1 MVRGL
6 ADSFLNPTTDSRASL
21 STLNPF
27 INDVEKVS
35 VPSGTGYTLK
45 AVKDMSPEEIQLV
58 KGDILNKY
66 TEYSKQASKF
76 AKDRTVTGGSP
87 LEMVGRNIDKAVKT
101 ADQIRKEVGAK
112 MGEIEKANATTQVD
126 LTQTK
131 SLQGFIDNFQNN
143 INKSGY
149 GGKAVVTKDT
159 AQFIKDLKT
168 LESSPRDV
176 KEILDFT
183 RTWRNKLENMKDKFG
198 DFKENK
204 YDNTQIQNVV
214 RDVESQARNTLADTN
229 EEYKLYVSQYRTL
242 KDLEETANRLT
253 GQDGLYGDSIKGGAT
268 AKRAV
273 QSTSDAGARQF
284 LLKLRDITG
293 YDGISDADLA
303 LKTMADAGDY
313 QGLSLLGV
321 SHDIKTTLIKNGW
334 NIAKKIITPDE
345 ATRVENYVNRTK

>member
-1 MVRGL
+1 
-6 ADSFLNPTTDSRASL
+6 
-21 STLNPF
+21 
-27 INDVEKVS
+27 
-35 VPSGTGYTLK
+35 
-45 AVKDMSPEEIQLV
+45 
-58 KGDILNKY
+58 
-66 TEYSKQASKF
+66 
-76 AKDRTVTGGSP
+76 
-87 LEMVGRNIDKAVKT
+87 MVGRNIDKAVKT

-204 YDNTQIQNVV
+204 YDNTQINV
-214 RDVESQARNTLADTN
+214 S
-229 EEYKLYVSQYRTL
+229 
-242 KDLEETANRLT
+242 
-253 GQDGLYGDSIKGGAT
+253 
-268 AKRAV
+268 
-273 QSTSDAGARQF
+273 
-284 LLKLRDITG
+284 
-293 YDGISDADLA
+293 
-303 LKTMADAGDY
+303 
-313 QGLSLLGV
+313 
-321 SHDIKTTLIKNGW
+321 
-334 NIAKKIITPDE
+334 
-345 ATRVENYVNRTK
+345 